1 MQLPDCHVAN
11 LLLQS
16 LKSACR
22 RWVMFSENDT
32 LLSGCYLLLGGSLQN
47 PRKFKIQSCHWH
59 LALLDLLMSEGTGRK
74 MNIYIYTHTHIYAL
88 KTARNY
94 PKETEEVLVCFK
106 VFVPP
111 SLFSL
116 SFPYFVSDPQLDLEY
131 RSVSL
136 EGSWIIKGHSIYHHS
151 FI

>member
-1 MQLPDCHVAN
+1 
-11 LLLQS
+11 
-16 LKSACR
+16 
-22 RWVMFSENDT
+22 
-32 LLSGCYLLLGGSLQN
+32 
-47 PRKFKIQSCHWH
+47 
-59 LALLDLLMSEGTGRK
+59 
-74 MNIYIYTHTHIYAL
+74 MNIYIYIYIHIHTHTHTHTHTHIHTYIYAL

-106 VFVPP
+106 AFVPP

-136 EGSWIIKGHSIYHHS
+136 EGS
-151 FI
+151 

>member
-1 MQLPDCHVAN
+1 MTSGVIRLVN
-11 LLLQS
+11 V
-16 LKSACR
+16 R
-22 RWVMFSENDT
+22 RD
-32 LLSGCYLLLGGSLQN
+32 
-47 PRKFKIQSCHWH
+47 RKEDEYIYIY
-59 LALLDLLMSEGTGRK
+59 
-74 MNIYIYTHTHIYAL
+74 IYIYTHTHIYAL

-136 EGSWIIKGHSIYHHS
+136 EGS
-151 FI
+151 

>member
-74 MNIYIYTHTHIYAL
+74 MNIYIYIYIYTHTYICLKDCKELSKGNRGGACVFQSICSSVAL
-88 KTARNY
+88 
-94 PKETEEVLVCFK
+94 
-106 VFVPP
+106 
-111 SLFSL
+111 LFE
-116 SFPYFVSDPQLDLEY
+116 FPLLCLWPTV
-131 RSVSL
+131 
-136 EGSWIIKGHSIYHHS
+136 GSRIQISILRRKLNN
-151 FI
+151 